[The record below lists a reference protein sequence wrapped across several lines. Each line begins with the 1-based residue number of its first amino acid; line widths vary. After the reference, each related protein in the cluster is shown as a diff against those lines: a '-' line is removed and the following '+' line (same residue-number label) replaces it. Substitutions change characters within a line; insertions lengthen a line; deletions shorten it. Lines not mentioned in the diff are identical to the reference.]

1 MEKELLAM
9 IFAIENFRSY
19 LVGTKVIIYT
29 YHAALKYA
37 MPDPMDT
44 LTPRI

>member
-9 IFAIENFRSY
+9 IFAIENFISY
-19 LVGTKVIIYT
+19 LVRTKVIIYT
-29 YHAALKYA
+29 YHAAP